1 MCGIIG
7 YTGKK
12 PALKILLD
20 GLSKLEYRGY
30 DSAGIA
36 LMNNQSLDIVKSKGK
51 LENLV
56 KLVENKN
63 YNATLGIGHTRWATH
78 GEPTDINAHPHFSTD
93 KKIAIVHNG
102 IIENY
107 ISLKEELINLGY
119 KFVSETDS
127 EVIVH
132 LLDLYKEDNF
142 LNSIKKVIDRLEGS
156 YALGIINAAIPNTLF
171 AVRNDSP
178 LIVGIGDNESFIASD
193 VPAILEYTNKV
204 CYLENKEIALLSNSN
219 ITYYDSN
226 LNVIDKDIT
235 NIEWNIDAASKMGY
249 KHFMLKEIIEQPKVI
264 GDTIRSHL
272 KDNLPNIELNFKM
285 DNISRIFIVGC
296 GTASYAGINAKYL
309 IENMLGIS
317 AELEIASEFR
327 YKNPLIDKNSLVI
340 IISQSGETADT
351 LAALRLSKEK
361 GAKVLSI
368 VNVVGSSIARESD
381 NVIYTWAGPEIAVA
395 STKAFTTQ
403 LVILY
408 LLVIKMS
415 LEMKKMNEDDAKK
428 MVMELKS
435 IPDKVESMINDKD
448 NIRELARLFYNIKD
462 AYFIGRGIDYYATM
476 EAALKLKEISYIHA
490 ESYPAGEL
498 KHGTI
503 ALIEPGTLVV
513 AISTN
518 KELEPKMISN
528 IKEVITRGAKT
539 IVVTNNK
546 NIGIGDYHIFIPDI
560 HPYFKTILTIIPLQL
575 FAYYIADYKE
585 CDVDKPKNLA
595 KSVTVE

>member
-36 LMNNQSLDIVKSKGK
+36 LMSNHHLDIVKSKGK

-56 KLVENKN
+56 KIVENKD

-78 GEPTDINAHPHFSTD
+78 GEPTDINSHPHFNTD
-93 KKIAIVHNG
+93 KKIAVVHNG

-107 ISLKEELINLGY
+107 VILKEELIGLGY
-119 KFVSETDS
+119 KFISETDS
-127 EVIVH
+127 EVIAH
-132 LLDLYKEDNF
+132 LLDLYKEDEFVNT
-142 LNSIKKVIDRLEGS
+142 IKKVIDRLEGS
-156 YALGIINAAIPNTLF
+156 YALGIINTDYPDTLF
-171 AVRNDSP
+171 AVRNESP
-178 LIVGIGDNESFIASD
+178 LIVGIGNTESFIASD

-204 CYLENKEIALLSNSN
+204 CYLENKEIVKLTSSN

-226 LNVIDKDIT
+226 LKIIDKEIKT
-235 NIEWNIDAASKMGY
+235 IKWNIDAASKMGF

-264 GDTIRSHL
+264 GDTIKAHL
-272 KDNLPNIELNFKM
+272 KNDLPNIELNFKM
-285 DNISRIFIVGC
+285 DNISKVFIVAC
-296 GTASYAGINAKYL
+296 GTASYAGLNAKYL
-309 IENMLGIS
+309 IENMLGVS
-317 AELEIASEFR
+317 AEVEISSEFR
-327 YKNPLIDKNSLVI
+327 YKNPLINKNSLVI

-351 LAALRLSKEK
+351 LAALRLSKER
-361 GAKVLSI
+361 GAKILSI

-403 LVILY
+403 LAIIY
-408 LLVIKMS
+408 LLVIKIA
-415 LEMKKMNEDDAKK
+415 LEMHKISEDEAKYFIT
-428 MVMELKS
+428 ELKS
-435 IPDKVESMINDKD
+435 IPNKVEALLDDKD
-448 NIRELARLFYNIKD
+448 NIRSIAKSFHDIED
-462 AYFIGRGIDYYATM
+462 AYYIGRGLDYYTAM
-476 EAALKLKEISYIHA
+476 EAALKLKEISYVHA
-490 ESYPAGEL
+490 EAYAAGEL

-503 ALIEPGTLVV
+503 ALIEQGTLVV
-513 AISTN
+513 SICTN
-518 KELEPKMISN
+518 KVLEPKMISN

-539 IVVTNNK
+539 IIVTNNR

-575 FAYYIADYKE
+575 FAYYIADYKG